1 MRLKFQGRSST
12 ILYKPSIKIN
22 LSTSPSLVSTLD
34 VFFFQLANF
43 QNQNNKIY
51 SHHISTLNLHQGLG
65 YLSMGL
71 VPLTKLQPLKH
82 LLQTGRLPKLK

>member
-22 LSTSPSLVSTLD
+22 LSTSHSLVST
-34 VFFFQLANF
+34 